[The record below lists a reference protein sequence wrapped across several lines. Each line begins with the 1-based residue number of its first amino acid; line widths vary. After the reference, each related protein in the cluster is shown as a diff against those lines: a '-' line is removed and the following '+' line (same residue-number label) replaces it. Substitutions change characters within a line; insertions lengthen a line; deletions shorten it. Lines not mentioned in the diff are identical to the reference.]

1 MNTSPTTTT
10 LKKGRS
16 EVREASL
23 QEQIARRA
31 HELWEQ
37 EGRPPGRDREH
48 WLAAEEQIL
57 GLANP
62 GVESATP
69 WGSSVAERKR

>member
-1 MNTSPTTTT
+1 MKERAAVIETT
-10 LKKGRS
+10 
-16 EVREASL
+16 L

-37 EGRPPGRDREH
+37 EGRPKGRDCGH

-69 WGSSVAERKR
+69 WDDPASDRKR